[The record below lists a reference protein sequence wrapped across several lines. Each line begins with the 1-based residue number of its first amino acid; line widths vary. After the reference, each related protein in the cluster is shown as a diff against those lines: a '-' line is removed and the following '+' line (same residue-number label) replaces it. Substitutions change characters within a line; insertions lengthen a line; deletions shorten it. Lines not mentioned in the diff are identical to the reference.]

1 MVDFILTIVVSICL
15 VVLIVGFVVTG
26 IYEQKKEDCEMDK
39 DMLDFVYKGKSYKV
53 LFTEGEKLAWFKI
66 YEPIKVK
73 NKYVLIYRAPSF
85 KLDYEKG
92 EEYFLGQEWY
102 DEKNGLSNRNITEVV
117 KKGNYFLYKLHLAFL
132 EMEIALEEEILKK
145 ENLEKLKQGGVIKE

>member
-1 MVDFILTIVVSICL
+1 MVEYIAIIVLFICIVFL
-15 VVLIVGFVVTG
+15 VFAFVFG
-26 IYEQKKEDCEMDK
+26 KDCNEMDK
-39 DMLDFVYKGKSYKV
+39 ELLDFTYKNKAYKIRFV
-53 LFTEGEKLAWFKI
+53 EFDNFAFFKI
-66 YEPIKVK
+66 YEPVKVK
-73 NKYVLIYRAPSF
+73 NEYILIYKAPSF

-92 EEYFLGQEWY
+92 GKYFLGQEWY